1 MEIKKSTI
9 WIWFFAILGLD
20 CLFLVAMSSEI
31 SISYREA
38 LAFFA
43 QDSFAGVVAH
53 ISTQWFGQ
61 NDIALRLPF
70 FLTHL
75 LNLSLIFGICNHYLK
90 KPIDSLLCVGI
101 FALLPGINVIAL
113 LVSKSIFVLF
123 FALLLCYLHIK
134 RYNVVFFPLCF
145 VASFLDYSFSIISL
159 ALLLYAFR
167 HKHNRTFIFSLIIF
181 GINMYFFN
189 PQING
194 IPSGHFLDTIGLLA
208 LLYSPVLFV
217 YYVYTLYHR
226 ISKKEHTL
234 ILYVGATSIVFTL
247 LLSLRQEIDLHTFLP
262 LSAVGLPVMIKVFMH
277 DLRIRLKDFRRSYV
291 RRFYVLLLPLLFEF
305 FLLAGNKVVF
315 LFDKNHFLDN
325 VYYAK
330 EIAKEL
336 KDRDIY
342 ALQTSSRLQEQ
353 LRFYGIKT
361 SPSLQL
367 LPQKGG
373 EIKVK
378 YLGVIVREYALKTY
392 TSPQ

>member
-1 MEIKKSTI
+1 MEAKVARF
-9 WIWFFAILGLD
+9 WFAIIVLVD
-20 CLFLVAMSSEI
+20 FAFLTLMSSEI

-38 LAFFA
+38 LSFFE
-43 QDSFAGVVAH
+43 QDSFAGIIAH

-61 NDIALRLPF
+61 NDIALRAPF

-75 LNLSLIFGICNHYLK
+75 ANLFLVFGICNHYLK
-90 KPIDSLLCVGI
+90 RPFDGLLCVCI

-123 FALLLCYLHIK
+123 FVLLLCYLHIK
-134 RYNVVFFPLCF
+134 KYNAIFFPLCLL
-145 VASFLDYSFSIISL
+145 SSLLDYSFSIVFL

-167 HKHNRTFIFSLIIF
+167 HKHNNTLIFSLFCF

-194 IPSGHFLDTIGLLA
+194 VPSGHFLDTIGLLA
-208 LLYSPVLFV
+208 LLYSPALFV

-234 ILYVGATSIVFTL
+234 ILYIGSTSIVFTL

-262 LSAVGLPVMIKVFMH
+262 LSVVGLPVMIGVFMH
-277 DLRIRLKDFRRSYV
+277 DMRIRLKNFRRSYI
-291 RRFYVLLLPLLFEF
+291 RRFYIIILPLLLEF
-305 FLLAGNKVVF
+305 SLLAGNKIIF

-330 EIAKEL
+330 EIAQEL
-336 KDRDIY
+336 KKRDIY
-342 ALQTSSRLQEQ
+342 AINTHSRLQTQ
-353 LRFYGIKT
+353 LKFYGINNSST
-361 SPSLQL
+361 LRL
-367 LPQKGG
+367 YPQKGG
-373 EIKVK
+373 EIKVQ
-378 YLGVIVREYALKTY
+378 YLGVNVREYTLK
-392 TSPQ
+392 SPL